1 MSLGDYNRK
10 RNFGVTAEPPGR
22 VGSSPTGR
30 SFVIQKHAARRL
42 HYDFRLELDGALKSW
57 SVPKGPSFDPAER
70 RLAVAVED
78 HPIDYGGFEGII
90 PQGQYGGGTVLLWD
104 RGTWQPVGDAAAGL
118 AAGHLK
124 FDMFG
129 EKLQGRWALVHLK
142 ARPNRAGRRGEDGD
156 NNWLLIKDR
165 DAHARPQGEY
175 DVTVARPESVASGR
189 DLPAIAAASD
199 RVWHS
204 KPSLSD
210 AAGIPGARAQ
220 AMPAVLKPVRARRGK
235 AVPEGDQWVHEIELQ
250 GRRLFVRADA
260 GFVKLF
266 EPGGVEVTDEVAPLA
281 QAAKALPLHDAVIDA
296 LATALG
302 PDGRSRG
309 DRPPTVLYVIDLPY
323 LDGHDLTRT
332 PLVERKKA
340 LAALVASAG
349 PPPALRFAD
358 HVVGHGPETF
368 AAACQLGAPGVVSKK
383 ADGPYQDGPRGGD
396 WRVLRCPGAAEPPRE
411 KKSRKAAP
419 AKATATKAAAPKTA
433 KATAPAKATAAKVAA
448 ANATAAKPASGTA
461 APAPPKGPPAHAK
474 GTPAHAKATPAHAK
488 ATAVHAKA
496 TTPHAPSSE
505 DRVAGVKLTHPARML
520 YPEAGV
526 TKADLAHYYQDVAP
540 FMLPHT
546 EDRPL
551 TLLRSPEGVTG
562 KPFYVRHPGPW
573 APPELRQ
580 FDIVSGTESGL
591 TMIADDEAA
600 LVALAQMNVLEI
612 HTWNARVSDLERPD
626 RMVFDLDPGPHIGW
640 DAIVEGA
647 RKIREILQHFQLDSF
662 VKTTGSKGLH
672 VVVPL
677 TPHAGWKETLAFTH
691 AIAQAV
697 ARAEPDRYSAGLAK
711 AGREAKIFVDY
722 LRNRRGATSV
732 SIYSVRARPTASV
745 SVPLAWE
752 DLGPD
757 IRSDEYHVT
766 DRAQWLAKR
775 RRDPWAGY
783 SKVRQKLTAQ
793 DVAAAE
799 AVLRDLGRPRR

>member
-1 MSLGDYNRK
+1 
-10 RNFGVTAEPPGR
+10 
-22 VGSSPTGR
+22 
-30 SFVIQKHAARRL
+30 VIQKHAARRL

-57 SVPKGPSFDPAER
+57 SVPKGPSFDPTAR

-124 FDMFG
+124 FDLFG
-129 EKLQGRWALVHLK
+129 EKLRGRWALVHLK
-142 ARPNRAGRRGEDGD
+142 ARPNRGGRRGEDGD

-165 DAHARPQGEY
+165 DAHARPESEY
-175 DVTVARPESVASGR
+175 DVTAARPESVASGR

-204 KPSLSD
+204 KPSLSN
-210 AAGIPGARAQ
+210 AAAIPQARAQ
-220 AMPAVLKPVRARRGK
+220 AMPSVLKPVRAKRGK
-235 AVPEGDQWVHEIELQ
+235 AVPDGDEWVHEIELA
-250 GRRLFVRADA
+250 GRRVFVRADA
-260 GFVKLF
+260 GFVNLIGP
-266 EPGGVEVTDEVAPLA
+266 EGGDVTDELAALA
-281 QAAKALPLHDAVIDA
+281 QAAKALPLHDALVDCV
-296 LATALG
+296 ATALA
-302 PDGRSRG
+302 PDGRSRA
-309 DRPPTVLYVIDLPY
+309 DRPATVLYLIDLPY

-340 LAALVASAG
+340 LAALVAGAG
-349 PPPALRFAD
+349 PSVALRFAD

-368 AAACQLGAPGVVSKK
+368 AAACRLGAPGVVSKK
-383 ADGPYQDGPRGGD
+383 AAGPYKDGARGGD
-396 WRVLRCPGAAEPPRE
+396 WRVTRCQGADRPAKAGAKP
-411 KKSRKAAP
+411 RKAAP
-419 AKATATKAAAPKTA
+419 SKGAP
-433 KATAPAKATAAKVAA
+433 
-448 ANATAAKPASGTA
+448 STA
-461 APAPPKGPPAHAK
+461 APS
-474 GTPAHAKATPAHAK
+474 
-488 ATAVHAKA
+488 TA
-496 TTPHAPSSE
+496 APSKGAPSTAPSKALPRIA
-505 DRVAGVKLTHPARML
+505 DDGRVANVKLTHPERML

-526 TKADLAHYYQDVAP
+526 TKLELARYYQDVAE

-546 EDRPL
+546 QDRPL

-573 APPELRQ
+573 APPEIRQ

-591 TMIADDEAA
+591 TMIADDERA

-626 RMVFDLDPGPHIGW
+626 RMVFDLDPGPHVGW
-640 DAIVEGA
+640 VEIVEGA
-647 RKIREILQHFQLDSF
+647 RKIREVLEHFQLTSF

-677 TPHAGWKETLAFTH
+677 VPHAGWKETLGFTH

-697 ARAEPDRYSAGLAK
+697 ARAEPERYSAGLAK

-732 SIYSVRARPTASV
+732 SIYSARARPTASV
-745 SVPLAWE
+745 SVPLSWD
-752 DLGPD
+752 DLGPNT
-757 IRSDEYHVT
+757 RSDAFHVT
-766 DRAQWLAKR
+766 DRGQWLAKR

-783 SKVRQKLTAQ
+783 FKTRQKLTER

>member
-57 SVPKGPSFDPAER
+57 SVPKGPSFDPAAR

-124 FDMFG
+124 FDLFG

-165 DAHARPQGEY
+165 DAHARPESAF
-175 DVTVARPESVASGR
+175 DVTAARPESVASGR

-204 KPSLSD
+204 KPSLSN
-210 AAGIPGARAQ
+210 AAGIPQARAR
-220 AMPAVLKPVRARRGK
+220 AMPSAFAPVRAKLARE
-235 AVPEGDQWVHEIELQ
+235 VPEGDGWLHEVELL
-250 GRRLFVRADA
+250 GRRVIVRADA
-260 GFVKLF
+260 GFVKL
-266 EPGGVEVTDEVAPLA
+266 VETDGRDVTDELPALA
-281 QAAKALPLHDAVIDA
+281 QAAKALPLHDAIMDGV
-296 LATALG
+296 ATALA
-302 PDGRSRG
+302 PDGGTRDDAR
-309 DRPPTVLYVIDLPY
+309 PTVLYLIDLPY
-323 LDGHDLTRT
+323 LDGHDLART
-332 PLVERKKA
+332 PLLERKKA
-340 LAALVASAG
+340 LAALIGAAG
-349 PPPALRFAD
+349 GPPALRFAD

-368 AAACQLGAPGVVSKK
+368 AAACGLGARGVVSKR
-383 ADGPYQDGPRGGD
+383 AEGPYQAGAKSG
-396 WRVLRCPGAAEPPRE
+396 WRVIRCPGAGKDGPSKRAAVARPA
-411 KKSRKAAP
+411 RKAP
-419 AKATATKAAAPKTA
+419 GKAKAGESNASTEVGLAGRSHRG
-433 KATAPAKATAAKVAA
+433 KVRE
-448 ANATAAKPASGTA
+448 
-461 APAPPKGPPAHAK
+461 
-474 GTPAHAKATPAHAK
+474 
-488 ATAVHAKA
+488 
-496 TTPHAPSSE
+496 PSE
-505 DRVAGVKLTHPARML
+505 GARDDRVAGVKLTHPERML

-526 TKADLAHYYQDVAP
+526 TKVDLARYYQDVAA

-551 TLLRSPEGVTG
+551 TLLRSPDGVTG

-580 FDIVSGTESGL
+580 FEIKSGTESGV

-626 RMVFDLDPGPHIGW
+626 RMVFDLDPGPHVAW
-640 DAIVEGA
+640 SEIVEGA
-647 RKIREILQHFQLDSF
+647 RKIREILEHFQLASF

-677 TPHAGWKETLAFTH
+677 VPHASWKDTLGFTH

-732 SIYSVRARPTASV
+732 SIYSARARPTASV
-745 SVPLAWE
+745 SVPLAWD

-757 IRSDEYHVT
+757 TRSDAFHVT
-766 DRAQWLAKR
+766 DRSRWLAKR
-775 RRDPWAGY
+775 RVDPWAGY
-783 SKVRQKLTAQ
+783 FKTRQKLTTR
-793 DVAAAE
+793 DVEAAE
-799 AVLRDLGRPRR
+799 AVLRDLGKPRR